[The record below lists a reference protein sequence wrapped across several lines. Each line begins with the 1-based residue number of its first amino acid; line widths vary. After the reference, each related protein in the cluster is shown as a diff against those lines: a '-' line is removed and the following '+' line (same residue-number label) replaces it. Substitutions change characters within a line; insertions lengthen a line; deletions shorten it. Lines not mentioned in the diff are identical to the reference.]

1 MRIFLLISS
10 LLFIISSCLKPT
22 NQGGDFQYEYFPVDV
37 GSWIEYEVIDITHT
51 SLDSDTLNYYLKE
64 VKANEFIDNE
74 GEISQ
79 RIERYWKF
87 DINEEYTIKDIWY
100 SKVTTTTAEKVE
112 ENNRYTKLIFPIK
125 FGAYWDGNAY
135 NSFLEWEYEYDSI
148 HEPYIINGLSFD
160 STLRVQ
166 QRDFSTAVE
175 YEKCHEIYAKHVGM
189 IYKKYIVLNINLFNV
204 LDINEGV
211 ELEMKLLDFGHD

>member
-112 ENNRYTKLIFPIK
+112 ENKRYTKLIFPIK

-166 QRDFSTAVE
+166 QRDFYTAVE

-189 IYKKYIVLNINLFNV
+189 IYKKHIVLNINLFNV

>member
-22 NQGGDFQYEYFPVDV
+22 HQGADFQYEYSPVDV
-37 GSWIEYEVIDITHT
+37 GSWIEYEVIDVTHT
-51 SLDSDTLNYYLKE
+51 SFGSDTLNYYLKE

-79 RIERYWKF
+79 RLERYWKF

-166 QRDFSTAVE
+166 QRDFYTAVE

-189 IYKKYIVLNINLFNV
+189 IYKKHIVLNINLFNV

>member
-10 LLFIISSCLKPT
+10 LIFIISSCLKPA
-22 NQGGDFQYEYFPVDV
+22 NQGADFQYEYFPIDV

-51 SLDSDTLNYYLKE
+51 SITSDTLNYYLKE

-79 RIERYWKF
+79 RLERYWKF

-100 SKVTTTTAEKVE
+100 SKVTNTTAEKVE

-211 ELEMKLLDFGHD
+211 ELEMKLLEFGHD

>member
-22 NQGGDFQYEYFPVDV
+22 NQGADFQYEYFPIDV

-51 SLDSDTLNYYLKE
+51 SITSDTLNYYLKE

-79 RIERYWKF
+79 RLERYWKF

-166 QRDFSTAVE
+166 QRDFYTAVE